1 MDTAATRL
9 LSGIPLFA
17 GIEERELEGLLRIFQ
32 PVSFP
37 PGAQLVRQG
46 QPADSAY
53 IIESGTAN
61 VVTTLPGGG
70 EAVMATL
77 GPGSTLGEAALL
89 ETGRRAATVVAQT
102 AVSGHVV
109 ERDGFRMLLAQRN
122 RAAFTI
128 QGRIT
133 RTLCQRLRE
142 LNAKVVAA
150 DAPESA
156 APPLSGET
164 AEPSDL
170 RRGQCSFDYRA
181 FLPLLPIFKRFS
193 RAELADFIEKTEVI
207 ELNRGRIL
215 FQQGDPD
222 AAGFVVVRGALEI
235 LHAENSRRHRI
246 GVLGPGR
253 LCGMLAMIEG
263 QPHSMS
269 AAAREHSV
277 LLEIPKPAFAA
288 LFAGTEPA
296 AAKFQDAINRDLL
309 QSLARTNIHLTR
321 LVSQARIRGSR
332 QEKKK
337 AEELQRA
344 LEAQDVVPGLEGAEN
359 AATDG
364 KLGGI
369 GP

>member
-1 MDTAATRL
+1 VDTTAARL

-17 GIEERELEGLLRIFQ
+17 GLEDRELEGLLRIFQ

-37 PGAQLVRQG
+37 PAARLVRQN

-70 EAVMATL
+70 EAVIATL

-89 ETGRRAATVVAQT
+89 ETGKRAATVVAQT

-156 APPLSGET
+156 APPLAGAG
-164 AEPSDL
+164 AEAADL

-193 RAELADFIEKTEVI
+193 RAELADFTRQTEVI

-215 FQQGDPD
+215 FQQADPPV
-222 AAGFVVVRGALEI
+222 AGFIVVRGALEI

-253 LCGMLAMIEG
+253 LCGMLAMIEA

-269 AAAREHSV
+269 AAAREGTV
-277 LLEIPKPAFAA
+277 LLEIPKPAFDA
-288 LFAGTEPA
+288 LFTGTDTV

-337 AEELQRA
+337 AEELSRA
-344 LEAQDVVPGLEGAEN
+344 LGAQDVVPKLDAAERGVP
-359 AATDG
+359 AATA
-364 KLGGI
+364 
-369 GP
+369 GPAAD

>member
-1 MDTAATRL
+1 VDRAAEKL
-9 LSGIPLFA
+9 ISGIPLFA
-17 GIEERELEGLLRIFQ
+17 GIEAAELEVLMRIFQ
-32 PVSFP
+32 PVTFP
-37 PGAQLVRQG
+37 PSAQVVRQG
-46 QPADSAY
+46 QAADSAY

-70 EAVMATL
+70 EAVLATL

-89 ETGRRAATVVAQT
+89 ETGKRAATVVAQT

-109 ERDGFRMLLAQRN
+109 ERDAFRMLLAQRN

-164 AEPSDL
+164 AEPADL

-193 RAELADFIEKTEVI
+193 RTELADFTGKTEVI

-215 FQQGDPD
+215 FQQGDPGTT
-222 AAGFVVVRGALEI
+222 AYVVVRGAVEI
-235 LHAENSRRHRI
+235 LHAEDSRRHRI

-253 LCGMLAMIEG
+253 LCGMLALVED
-263 QPHSMS
+263 QVYSMS
-269 AAAREHSV
+269 AAARERTV
-277 LLEIPKPAFAA
+277 LLEIPKPAFDA
-288 LFAGTEPA
+288 LFTGTDPA

-337 AEELQRA
+337 AEDLQRV
-344 LEAQDVVPGLEGAEN
+344 LGAQDVVPKLDAAESGVL
-359 AATDG
+359 AATAG
-364 KLGGI
+364 L
-369 GP
+369 PAS

>member
-1 MDTAATRL
+1 MDQAAARL

-17 GIEERELEGLLRIFQ
+17 GIEDRELEGLLRIFQ

-37 PGAQLVRQG
+37 PAARLVRQG

-53 IIESGTAN
+53 IIESGTAD
-61 VVTTLPGGG
+61 VVAALPGGG
-70 EAVMATL
+70 EAVLATL
-77 GPGSTLGEAALL
+77 GPGSTLGETALL
-89 ETGRRAATVVAQT
+89 ETGKRAATVVAQT
-102 AVSGHVV
+102 EVAGHVV

-156 APPLSGET
+156 APPLAGAT
-164 AEPSDL
+164 ADASDL

-181 FLPLLPIFKRFS
+181 FLPLLPIFRRLS
-193 RAELADFIEKTEVI
+193 QAELADFIGKTEVV

-215 FQQGDPD
+215 FQQGDPS
-222 AAGFVVVRGALEI
+222 AAGFVVVRGALEV
-235 LHAENSRRHRI
+235 LHAENGRRHRI

-253 LCGMLAMIEG
+253 LCGMLAMIES

-269 AAAREHSV
+269 AAARERTV
-277 LLEIPKPAFAA
+277 LLEIPKAAFDA
-288 LFAGTEPA
+288 LFTGTDSV

-309 QSLARTNIHLTR
+309 QSLARTNIHLAR
-321 LVSQARIRGSR
+321 IVSQAKIRGSR

-337 AEELQRA
+337 VEDLQRA
-344 LEAQDVVPGLEGAEN
+344 LGAQDVVP
-359 AATDG
+359 
-364 KLGGI
+364 KLDEAVTSDK
-369 GP
+369 

>member
-1 MDTAATRL
+1 MSQDPSKVI
-9 LSGIPLFA
+9 SGVPLFA
-17 GIEERELEGLLRIFQ
+17 GIDPGELEGVLRIFH
-32 PVSFP
+32 PVSFRAAAP
-37 PGAQLVRQG
+37 LVRQG
-46 QPADSAY
+46 HPADSAY
-53 IIESGTAN
+53 VIETGTAK
-61 VVTTLPGGG
+61 VITSLPGGG
-70 EAVMATL
+70 EAQLATL
-77 GPGSTLGEAALL
+77 GPGSMLGEMALL
-89 ETGRRAATVVAQT
+89 ETGKRAATVLAQT
-102 AVSGHVV
+102 EVAGYVV

-150 DAPESA
+150 DAPEST
-156 APPLSGET
+156 APPLAGAT

-181 FLPLLPIFKRFS
+181 FLALLPIFKRFTDG
-193 RAELADFIEKTEVI
+193 ELGEFVRQTEVI

-222 AAGFVVVRGALEI
+222 TAGFVVVRGALEI
-235 LHAENSRRHRI
+235 LHSENSRRHRI

-253 LCGMLAMIEG
+253 LCGVLAMIEG

-269 AAAREHSV
+269 AAARERSV
-277 LLEIPKPAFAA
+277 LLEIPKPVFAA
-288 LFAGTEPA
+288 LFAGNDA
-296 AAKFQDAINRDLL
+296 VSARFQDAINRDLL

-321 LVSQARIRGSR
+321 LVSQARIRGGR

-337 AEELQRA
+337 AEDLTRA
-344 LEAQDVVPGLEGAEN
+344 LGAQDVVPRLEGADAKPV
-359 AATDG
+359 AAAET
-364 KLGGI
+364 
-369 GP
+369 PAP

>member
-1 MDTAATRL
+1 MDRAATTL
-9 LSGIPLFA
+9 ISGIPLFA
-17 GIEERELEGLLRIFQ
+17 GIEPAELEALMRIFQ

-37 PGAQLVRQG
+37 PAAQLVRQG

-61 VVTTLPGGG
+61 VVTMLPGGG
-70 EAVMATL
+70 EAVLATL

-89 ETGRRAATVVAQT
+89 ETGRRAATVVART

-150 DAPESA
+150 DAPESE

-164 AEPSDL
+164 AEPADL

-193 RAELADFIEKTEVI
+193 RAELADFVGKAEVI

-215 FQQGDPD
+215 FQQGDPPD
-222 AAGFVVVRGALEI
+222 NGFVVVRGALEI
-235 LHAENSRRHRI
+235 LHAENGRRHRI

-253 LCGMLAMIEG
+253 LCGTLAMVEG
-263 QPHSMS
+263 KPHSMS
-269 AAAREHSV
+269 TAARERTV
-277 LLEIPKPAFAA
+277 LLEIPKPAFDA
-288 LFAGTEPA
+288 LFTGTDTV

-309 QSLARTNIHLTR
+309 QSMARTNIHLTR

-337 AEELQRA
+337 AEELERA
-344 LEAQDVVPGLEGAEN
+344 LGAQDVVPKLEGSV
-359 AATDG
+359 
-364 KLGGI
+364 I
-369 GP
+369 GDK

>member
-1 MDTAATRL
+1 MAKDAAGL
-9 LSGIPLFA
+9 ISGIPLFA
-17 GIEERELEGLLRIFQ
+17 GIEHAELEGLLRIFQ

-37 PGAQLVRQG
+37 AAAHLVRQG

-53 IIESGTAN
+53 VIESGTAN

-70 EAVMATL
+70 EAIIATL

-89 ETGRRAATVVAQT
+89 DTGRRAATVVAKT
-102 AVSGHVV
+102 PVSGYVV

-122 RAAFTI
+122 RAAFAI

-142 LNAKVVAA
+142 LNAKIVAA

-156 APPLSGET
+156 APPLSGAT
-164 AEPSDL
+164 AEPADL

-181 FLPLLPIFKRFS
+181 FLPLLPVFKRFS
-193 RAELADFIEKTEVI
+193 QAELADFIRQTEVV

-269 AAAREHSV
+269 AAARERSV

-288 LFAGTEPA
+288 LFAGTDPA

-344 LEAQDVVPGLEGAEN
+344 LGAQDVVPKLEGPGSKGE
-359 AATDG
+359 
-364 KLGGI
+364 GGT
-369 GP
+369 GEAGAS

>member
-1 MDTAATRL
+1 MDKVAARL

-17 GIEERELEGLLRIFQ
+17 GIEDRELEGLLRIFQ

-37 PGAQLVRQG
+37 PAAQLVRQG

-70 EAVMATL
+70 EAVLATL

-89 ETGRRAATVVAQT
+89 ETGRRAATVVAKT

-109 ERDGFRMLLAQRN
+109 ERDVFRMLLAQRN

-142 LNAKVVAA
+142 LNAKVIAA
-150 DAPESA
+150 DAPESP

-164 AEPSDL
+164 AEPSDM
-170 RRGQCSFDYRA
+170 RRGQCSFDYRS
-181 FLPLLPIFKRFS
+181 FLPLLPIFKRFTDG
-193 RAELADFIEKTEVI
+193 ELGDFVRQTEVI

-222 AAGFVVVRGALEI
+222 TAGFVVVRGALEI

-269 AAAREHSV
+269 AAARERTV
-277 LLEIPKPAFAA
+277 LLEIPKTVFTA
-288 LFAGTEPA
+288 LFEGNDAVA
-296 AAKFQDAINRDLL
+296 ARFQDAINRDLL

-344 LEAQDVVPGLEGAEN
+344 LGAQDVVPKLDAAESGVP
-359 AATDG
+359 AAAA
-364 KLGGI
+364 
-369 GP
+369 GPAAG

>member
-1 MDTAATRL
+1 METGAARL

-17 GIEERELEGLLRIFQ
+17 GIEGSELEGLLRIFQ

-37 PGAQLVRQG
+37 PAAQLVRQG

-53 IIESGTAN
+53 IIEAGTAN

-70 EAVMATL
+70 EAVIATL

-89 ETGRRAATVVAQT
+89 ETGRRAATVVAKT

-109 ERDGFRMLLAQRN
+109 ERDGFCMLLAQRN

-150 DAPESA
+150 DAPESP

-164 AEPSDL
+164 AEPADL

-193 RAELADFIEKTEVI
+193 RPELADFTGKAEVM

-215 FQQGDPD
+215 FQQGDPA

-235 LHAENSRRHRI
+235 LHAENGRRHRI

-253 LCGMLAMIEG
+253 LCGMLAMIED
-263 QPHSMS
+263 QPHSLS
-269 AAAREHSV
+269 AAARERTV
-277 LLEIPKPAFAA
+277 LLEIPKPAFDA
-288 LFAGTEPA
+288 LFTGTDTV

-309 QSLARTNIHLTR
+309 QSMARTNIHLTR

-337 AEELQRA
+337 AEDLQRV
-344 LEAQDVVPGLEGAEN
+344 LGAQDVVPKLDAAESGVP
-359 AATDG
+359 AATA
-364 KLGGI
+364 
-369 GP
+369 GPTAS

>member
-1 MDTAATRL
+1 MDTAAARL
-9 LSGIPLFA
+9 LGGIPLFA

-46 QPADSAY
+46 QPADSTY

-70 EAVMATL
+70 EAVMATI

-89 ETGRRAATVVAQT
+89 ETGRRGATVVAQT

-133 RTLCQRLRE
+133 RTLCQRLRD

-164 AEPSDL
+164 AEPADL

-193 RAELADFIEKTEVI
+193 RAELADFTGKAEVV

-215 FQQGDPD
+215 YQQGDPA

-235 LHAENSRRHRI
+235 LHAENGRRHRI

-253 LCGMLAMIEG
+253 LCGMLAMIEA

-269 AAAREHSV
+269 AAARERTV
-277 LLEIPKPAFAA
+277 LLEIPKPAFDA
-288 LFAGTEPA
+288 LFTGNDPA

-321 LVSQARIRGSR
+321 LVSQARIRGGR

-337 AEELQRA
+337 ADELERA
-344 LEAQDVVPGLEGAEN
+344 LGAQDVVPKLEGTEN
-359 AATDG
+359 TGPAATA
-364 KLGGI
+364 
-369 GP
+369 GPAAS